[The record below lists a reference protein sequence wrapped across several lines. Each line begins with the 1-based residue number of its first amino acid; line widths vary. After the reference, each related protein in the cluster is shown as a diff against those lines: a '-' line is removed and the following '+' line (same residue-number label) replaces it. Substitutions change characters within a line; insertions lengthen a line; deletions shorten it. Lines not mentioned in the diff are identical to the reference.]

1 MTTLITGAT
10 GFVGSQLLAAA
21 RGRGDA
27 VRVLVRDAS
36 AVDPEGIEV
45 VEGDLGETADLRRA
59 LQGVDCAYYLVH
71 SMESDGDFARRDR
84 EFAERFARCAQD
96 ADVRRIVYLGGVR
109 PEGDESEHLE
119 SRGEVEDLL
128 AQRIQAFVALRAS
141 MIVGARSDSFRALA
155 GMVDRLPVLPMP
167 SWRTNRTRPIAI
179 ADVVEALLAA
189 QHVEPGRYE
198 IGGPQDLSF
207 EEMVKT
213 VGELLGRGA
222 PVVPLPVSV
231 GRLEAAVAST
241 VTDVDRAVLEP
252 VMHGMHADLRIEGE
266 LLQDVFGVTPTPF
279 DVASAAALAELA
291 DDGALQHA
299 PVAAD

>member
-21 RGRGDA
+21 RCRDDA

-59 LQGVDCAYYLVH
+59 LESVDCAYYLVH

-84 EFAERFARCAQD
+84 EFAERFALAAQD
-96 ADVRRIVYLGGVR
+96 ADVGRIVYLGGVR
-109 PEGDESEHLE
+109 PEGDESEHLQ

-128 AQRIQAFVALRAS
+128 ALQVPAFVSLRAS

-155 GMVDRLPVLPMP
+155 GLVDRLPVLPLP
-167 SWRTNRTRPIAI
+167 SWRTNRTRPVAI
-179 ADVVEALLAA
+179 ADVVAALLAA
-189 QHVEPGRYE
+189 QDVEPGRYE
-198 IGGPQDLSF
+198 IGGPQELSF
-207 EEMVKT
+207 EEMVTT
-213 VGELLGRGA
+213 VGDLLGRAA
-222 PVVPLPVSV
+222 PVVRLPVSV
-231 GRLEAAVAST
+231 GRLEATVAAA

-252 VMHGMHADLRIEGE
+252 VMHGMHTNLRIEGD
-266 LLQDVFGVTPTPF
+266 LLQDVFGVTPTSF
-279 DVASAAALAELA
+279 RDASAVALRELS
-291 DDGALQHA
+291 DERALQHE
-299 PVAAD
+299 VAI